1 MCRQSME
8 TGLKIKMKA
17 HEQSSG
23 VPKHSFVTK
32 KSQVS
37 AELIIIFSVV
47 FVVFAALVIAAYK
60 NNDLLESSINEKY
73 AKSQAQHLASEI
85 NNAYTAGNGF
95 SKQIALPVSL
105 RTGADYNLTINNT
118 MRSVAAQW
126 QVRESRTYSYP
137 LTTSNV
143 TGKLSD
149 FNKTSISIAN
159 QNGQIII
166 S

>member
-1 MCRQSME
+1 
-8 TGLKIKMKA
+8 MKA

-47 FVVFAALVIAAYK
+47 FIVFAVLVIVASK
-60 NNDLLESSINEKY
+60 NNDMLELSINEKY
-73 AKSQAQHLASEI
+73 AKSQAQYLASEI
-85 NNAYTAGNGF
+85 NNAYAAGNGF
-95 SKQIALPVSL
+95 SKQISLPITL
-105 RTGADYNLTINNT
+105 RTGTEYNLTINNT
-118 MRSVAAQW
+118 MRIVAVQW
-126 QVRESRTYSYP
+126 QVRENRVYSYP
-137 LTTSNV
+137 LITSNV

-149 FNKTSISIAN
+149 FDKTNITIKN
-159 QNGQIII
+159 QNSQIVI